1 VTKPSVVVLDYG
13 IGNVHSAVRAL
24 EAAGAVVEL
33 TGDKTKALTAD
44 GLFVPGVGAF
54 AAVME
59 ALNAINLN
67 ELIDKRL
74 VAGKP
79 VMGICVGQQ
88 VLFEKGLE
96 HGLETEG
103 LGQLPGT
110 VSLLENAPRLPHIG
124 WNSVEPAAGSK
135 MFEGLEDERFYF
147 VHSYGLAQWELEA
160 IGSFIP
166 PKVTW
171 TEYGNRFV
179 SALEVGPLWAT
190 QFHPEKSGQAG
201 IKLLNNWIKTL

>member
-1 VTKPSVVVLDYG
+1 MSKPSVVVLDYG

-24 EAAGAVVEL
+24 EAAGANVEL
-33 TGDKTKALTAD
+33 TRDRNKVLAAA
-44 GLFVPGVGAF
+44 GLFIPGVGAF
-54 AAVME
+54 AAVMD
-59 ALNAINLN
+59 ALNSININ

-74 VAGKP
+74 VAGKA

-96 HGLETEG
+96 HGIETIG

-110 VSLLENAPRLPHIG
+110 VELLDAPRLPHIG
-124 WNSVEPAAGSK
+124 WNTVEPAEGSNLFK
-135 MFEGLEDERFYF
+135 GVEGERFYF
-147 VHSYGLAQWELEA
+147 VHSYGVRNWELEA

-166 PKVTW
+166 PKVSW
-171 TEYGNRFV
+171 TDYGTRFV
-179 SALEVGPLWAT
+179 SALEVGPLSAT

-201 IKLLNNWIKTL
+201 IKLLTNWLNTF

>member
-1 VTKPSVVVLDYG
+1 MSKPSVVVLDYG

-24 EAAGAVVEL
+24 EAAGADVEL
-33 TGDKTKALTAD
+33 TRDRAKVLGAA
-44 GLFVPGVGAF
+44 GLFIPGVGAF

-59 ALNAINLN
+59 AVNALNVN

-74 VAGKP
+74 VAGKS

-96 HGLETEG
+96 HGIESAG

-110 VSLLENAPRLPHIG
+110 VEMLDAPRLPHIG
-124 WNSVEPAAGSK
+124 WNTVEAAEGSK
-135 MFEGLEDERFYF
+135 LFKGIENERFYF
-147 VHSYGLAQWELEA
+147 VHSYGVRNWELEA

-171 TEYGNRFV
+171 TDYGTKFV
-179 SALEVGPLWAT
+179 SALEVGPLSAT

-201 IKLLNNWIKTL
+201 IQLLTNWLNTF

>member
-1 VTKPSVVVLDYG
+1 MSQPSVVVLDYG

-24 EAAGAVVEL
+24 EAAGANVSL
-33 TGDKTKALTAD
+33 TRDRDQVLAAD

-59 ALNAINLN
+59 ALNALNVN

-74 VAGKP
+74 VAGKA

-88 VLFEKGLE
+88 VLFDKGLE

-110 VSLLENAPRLPHIG
+110 VELLDAPKLPHIG
-124 WNSVEPAAGSK
+124 WNSVEAAEGSK
-135 MFEGLEDERFYF
+135 LFAGIENERFYF
-147 VHSYGLAQWELEA
+147 VHSYGVRNWELEA

-171 TEYGNRFV
+171 TEYGSRFV
-179 SALEVGPLWAT
+179 SALEVGPLSAT

-201 IKLLNNWIKTL
+201 IKLLSNWLNTF

>member
-1 VTKPSVVVLDYG
+1 MSKPSVVVLDYG

-24 EAAGAVVEL
+24 EAAGAEVEL
-33 TGDKTKALTAD
+33 TRERSRVLEAD

-59 ALNAINLN
+59 ALNSFNVN

-74 VAGKP
+74 VAGRA

-88 VLFEKGLE
+88 VLFETGLE
-96 HGLETEG
+96 HGIETPG

-110 VSLLENAPRLPHIG
+110 VELLDAPRLPHIG
-124 WNSVEPAAGSK
+124 WNTVEAAKGSK
-135 MFEGLEDERFYF
+135 LFKGVEHERFYF
-147 VHSYGLAQWELEA
+147 VHSYGVRNWELEA

-171 TEYGNRFV
+171 TDYGTKFV
-179 SALEVGPLWAT
+179 SALEVGPLSAT
-190 QFHPEKSGQAG
+190 QFHPEKSGEAG
-201 IKLLNNWIKTL
+201 IKLLNNWLNTF

>member
-1 VTKPSVVVLDYG
+1 MSKPSVVVLDYG

-24 EAAGAVVEL
+24 EAAGADVEL
-33 TGDKTKALTAD
+33 TRDRNKVLNAD

-59 ALNAINLN
+59 ALNELNVN

-74 VAGKP
+74 VAGKA

-88 VLFEKGLE
+88 VLFETGFE
-96 HGLETEG
+96 HGLETAG
-103 LGQLPGT
+103 LGQLPGS
-110 VSLLENAPRLPHIG
+110 VRLLEGAPKLPHIG
-124 WNSVEPAAGSK
+124 WNTVKPAEGSK
-135 MFEGLEDERFYF
+135 LFEGVENERFYF
-147 VHSYGLAQWELEA
+147 VHSYGVTNWELEA
-160 IGSFIP
+160 IGAFIP

-171 TEYGNRFV
+171 TEYGIPFV
-179 SALEVGPLWAT
+179 SALEVGPLVAT

-201 IKLLNNWIKTL
+201 IKLLNNWINTF

>member
-1 VTKPSVVVLDYG
+1 MTKPSVVVLDYG

-24 EAAGAVVEL
+24 EEAGANVTL
-33 TGDKTKALTAD
+33 TRDRNQILNAD
-44 GLFVPGVGAF
+44 GLFIPGVGAF

-59 ALNAINLN
+59 ALNAINVN

-74 VAGKP
+74 VAGKA

-88 VLFEKGLE
+88 VLFTKGLE
-96 HGLETEG
+96 HGIETEG

-110 VSLLENAPRLPHIG
+110 VELLDAPRLPHIG
-124 WNSVEPAAGSK
+124 WNTVEAAADSK
-135 MFEGLEDERFYF
+135 LFEGIEGERFYF
-147 VHSYGLAQWELEA
+147 VHSYAVRNWELEA

-171 TEYGNRFV
+171 TEYGSRFV
-179 SALEVGPLWAT
+179 SALEVGPLVAT
-190 QFHPEKSGQAG
+190 QFHPEKSGVAG
-201 IKLLNNWIKTL
+201 IKLLTNWLNTF

>member
-1 VTKPSVVVLDYG
+1 MSKPSVVVLDYG

-24 EAAGAVVEL
+24 EAAGANVEL
-33 TGDKTKALTAD
+33 TRDRNKVLAAA
-44 GLFVPGVGAF
+44 GLFIPGVGAF
-54 AAVME
+54 AAVMD
-59 ALNAINLN
+59 ALNSININ

-74 VAGKP
+74 VAGKA

-96 HGLETEG
+96 HGIETIG

-110 VSLLENAPRLPHIG
+110 VELLDAPRLPHIG
-124 WNSVEPAAGSK
+124 WNTVEPAEGSNLFK
-135 MFEGLEDERFYF
+135 GVEGERFYF
-147 VHSYGLAQWELEA
+147 VHSYGVRNWELEA

-171 TEYGNRFV
+171 TDYGTRFV
-179 SALEVGPLWAT
+179 SALEVGPLSAT

-201 IKLLNNWIKTL
+201 IKLLTNWLNTF

>member
-1 VTKPSVVVLDYG
+1 MTKPSVVVLDYG

-24 EAAGAVVEL
+24 EAAGAEVEL
-33 TGDKTKALTAD
+33 TGDRKKILEAD

-54 AAVME
+54 AAVMD

-96 HGLETEG
+96 HGIKTEG

-110 VSLLENAPRLPHIG
+110 VVELTNAPRLPHIG
-124 WNSVEPAAGSK
+124 WNTVEAPKDSK
-135 MFEGLEDERFYF
+135 MFAGVENERFYF
-147 VHSYGLAQWELEA
+147 VHSYALTNWELEA

-166 PKVTW
+166 PKVTY
-171 TEYGNRFV
+171 TEYGDRFV

-190 QFHPEKSGQAG
+190 QFHPEKSGEAG
-201 IKLLNNWIKTL
+201 IKLLSNWIKTL

>member
-1 VTKPSVVVLDYG
+1 MTKPSVVVLDYG

-24 EAAGAVVEL
+24 EAAGANVSL
-33 TGDKTKALTAD
+33 TRDRNQVLNAD
-44 GLFVPGVGAF
+44 CLLIPGVGEF
-54 AAVME
+54 AAVMD
-59 ALNAINLN
+59 ALNSFNVN

-74 VAGKP
+74 VAGKA

-96 HGLETEG
+96 HGLETAG

-110 VSLLENAPRLPHIG
+110 VELLDAPQLPHIG
-124 WNSVEPAAGSK
+124 WNNVEAARGSK
-135 MFEGLEDERFYF
+135 LFEGIENERFYF
-147 VHSYGLAQWELEA
+147 VHSYGVRNWELEA

-171 TEYGNRFV
+171 TDYGTKFV
-179 SALEVGPLWAT
+179 SALEVGPISAT
-190 QFHPEKSGQAG
+190 QFHPEKSGEAG
-201 IKLLNNWIKTL
+201 IKLLTNWLNTF

>member
-1 VTKPSVVVLDYG
+1 MTKPSVAVLDYG

-24 EAAGAVVEL
+24 EAAGAEVEL
-33 TGDKTKALTAD
+33 TGDKTKVLAAD

-59 ALNAINLN
+59 ALNSINLN

-110 VSLLENAPRLPHIG
+110 VSMLENAPRLPHIG
-124 WNSVEPAAGSK
+124 WNSVEVAAGSK
-135 MFEGLEDERFYF
+135 MFEGLEEERFYF
-147 VHSYGLAQWELEA
+147 VHSYALSKWELEA

>member
-1 VTKPSVVVLDYG
+1 MTKPSVVVLDYG

-24 EAAGAVVEL
+24 EAAGSNVTL
-33 TGDKTKALTAD
+33 TRDRKQVLEAD
-44 GLFVPGVGAF
+44 GLFIPGVGAF

-59 ALNAINLN
+59 ALNSFNVN

-74 VAGKP
+74 VAGKA

-110 VSLLENAPRLPHIG
+110 VEILDAPQLPHIG
-124 WNSVEPAAGSK
+124 WNTVQAAEGSK
-135 MFEGLEDERFYF
+135 LFAGIENERFYF
-147 VHSYGLAQWELEA
+147 VHSYGVRNWELEA

-171 TEYGNRFV
+171 TEFGSEFV
-179 SALEVGPLWAT
+179 SALEVGPLSAT
-190 QFHPEKSGQAG
+190 QFHPEKSGEAG
-201 IKLLNNWIKTL
+201 IKLLGNWITTL

>member
-1 VTKPSVVVLDYG
+1 MTKPSVVVLDYG

-24 EAAGAVVEL
+24 EAAGAQVEL
-33 TGDKTKALTAD
+33 TRDRAKVLGAA
-44 GLFVPGVGAF
+44 GLFIPGVGAF

-59 ALNAINLN
+59 ALNALNVN

-74 VAGKP
+74 VAGKA

-96 HGLETEG
+96 HGIETEG

-110 VSLLENAPRLPHIG
+110 VTLLENAPRLPHIG
-124 WNSVEPAAGSK
+124 WNSVEVAAGSK

-147 VHSYGLAQWELEA
+147 VHSYGLAKWELEA

>member
-1 VTKPSVVVLDYG
+1 MTKPSVVVLDYG

-24 EAAGAVVEL
+24 EAAGAQVEL
-33 TGDKTKALTAD
+33 TRDRNKVLAAD

-59 ALNAINLN
+59 ALNALNIN

-96 HGLETEG
+96 HGIETEG

-110 VSLLENAPRLPHIG
+110 VELLVGAPRLPHIG
-124 WNSVEPAAGSK
+124 WNTVQPAVGSK
-135 MFEGLEDERFYF
+135 LFAGIEGERFYF
-147 VHSYGLAQWELEA
+147 VHSYGVTNWVLEA
-160 IGSFIP
+160 IGAFIP
-166 PKVTW
+166 PKVSW
-171 TEYGNRFV
+171 TNYGVDFV
-179 SALEVGPLWAT
+179 AALEVGPLTAT

-201 IKLLNNWIKTL
+201 IKLLTNWINTL

>member
-1 VTKPSVVVLDYG
+1 MTQPSVVVLDYG

-24 EAAGAVVEL
+24 QAAGADVTL
-33 TGDKTKALTAD
+33 TGDKAQVLAAD

-110 VSLLENAPRLPHIG
+110 VRMLENAPRLPHIG
-124 WNSVEPAAGSK
+124 WNSVEAPSGSK
-135 MFEGLEDERFYF
+135 MFEGIENERFYF
-147 VHSYGLAQWELEA
+147 VHSYALANWELEA

>member
-24 EAAGAVVEL
+24 EAAGANVSL
-33 TGDKTKALTAD
+33 TRDRNQVLNAD
-44 GLFVPGVGAF
+44 CLLIPGVGEF
-54 AAVME
+54 AAVMD
-59 ALNAINLN
+59 ALNSFNVN

-74 VAGKP
+74 VAGKA

-96 HGLETEG
+96 HGLETAG

-110 VSLLENAPRLPHIG
+110 VELLDAPQLPHIG
-124 WNSVEPAAGSK
+124 WNNVEAARGSK
-135 MFEGLEDERFYF
+135 LFEGIENERFYF
-147 VHSYGLAQWELEA
+147 VHSYGVRNWELEA

-171 TEYGNRFV
+171 TDYGTKFV
-179 SALEVGPLWAT
+179 SALEVGPISAT
-190 QFHPEKSGQAG
+190 QFHPEKSGEAG
-201 IKLLNNWIKTL
+201 IKLLTNWLNTF

>member
-1 VTKPSVVVLDYG
+1 MSKPSVVVLDYG

-24 EAAGAVVEL
+24 EAAGANVEL
-33 TGDKTKALTAD
+33 TRDRNKVLAAA
-44 GLFVPGVGAF
+44 GLFIPGVGAF
-54 AAVME
+54 AAVMD
-59 ALNAINLN
+59 ALNSININ

-74 VAGKP
+74 VAGKA

-96 HGLETEG
+96 HGIETIG

-110 VSLLENAPRLPHIG
+110 VELLDAPRLPHIG
-124 WNSVEPAAGSK
+124 WNTVEPAEGSELFK
-135 MFEGLEDERFYF
+135 GVEGERFYF
-147 VHSYGLAQWELEA
+147 VHSYGVRNWELEA

-171 TEYGNRFV
+171 TDYGTRFV
-179 SALEVGPLWAT
+179 SALEVGPLSAT

-201 IKLLNNWIKTL
+201 IKLLTNWLNTF

>member
-1 VTKPSVVVLDYG
+1 VSKPSVVVLDYG

-24 EAAGAVVEL
+24 EAAGANVEL
-33 TGDKTKALTAD
+33 TRDRSKVLAAA
-44 GLFVPGVGAF
+44 GLFIPGVGAF
-54 AAVME
+54 AAVMD
-59 ALNAINLN
+59 ALNSININ

-74 VAGKP
+74 VAGKA

-96 HGLETEG
+96 HGIETIG

-110 VSLLENAPRLPHIG
+110 VELLDAPRLPHIG
-124 WNSVEPAAGSK
+124 WNTVEPAEGSELFK
-135 MFEGLEDERFYF
+135 GVEGERFYF
-147 VHSYGLAQWELEA
+147 VHSYGVRNWELEA

-171 TEYGNRFV
+171 TDYGTRFV
-179 SALEVGPLWAT
+179 SALEVGPLSAT

-201 IKLLNNWIKTL
+201 IKLLTNWLNTF

>member
-1 VTKPSVVVLDYG
+1 MSKPSVVVLDYG

-24 EAAGAVVEL
+24 EAAGANVEL
-33 TGDKTKALTAD
+33 TRDRSKVLAAA
-44 GLFVPGVGAF
+44 GLFIPGVGAF
-54 AAVME
+54 AAVMD
-59 ALNAINLN
+59 ALNSININ

-74 VAGKP
+74 VAGKA

-96 HGLETEG
+96 HGIETIG

-110 VSLLENAPRLPHIG
+110 VELLDAPRLPHIG
-124 WNSVEPAAGSK
+124 WNTVEPAEGSELFK
-135 MFEGLEDERFYF
+135 GVEGERFYF
-147 VHSYGLAQWELEA
+147 VHSYGVRNWELEA

-171 TEYGNRFV
+171 TDYGTRFV
-179 SALEVGPLWAT
+179 SALEVGPLSAT

-201 IKLLNNWIKTL
+201 IKLLTNWLNTF

>member
-1 VTKPSVVVLDYG
+1 MSKPSVVVLDYG

-24 EAAGAVVEL
+24 EAAGAEVEL
-33 TGDKTKALTAD
+33 TRDRAKVLGAA
-44 GLFVPGVGAF
+44 GLFIPGVGAF

-59 ALNAINLN
+59 AVNALNVN

-74 VAGKP
+74 VAGKS

-96 HGLETEG
+96 HGIESAG

-110 VSLLENAPRLPHIG
+110 VEMLDAPRLPHIG
-124 WNSVEPAAGSK
+124 WNTVEAAEGSK
-135 MFEGLEDERFYF
+135 LFKGIENERFYF
-147 VHSYGLAQWELEA
+147 VHSYGVRNWELEA

-171 TEYGNRFV
+171 TDYGTKFV
-179 SALEVGPLWAT
+179 SALEVGPLSAT

-201 IKLLNNWIKTL
+201 IQLLTNWLNTF

>member
-1 VTKPSVVVLDYG
+1 MSQPSVVVLDYG

-24 EAAGAVVEL
+24 EEAGAEVSL
-33 TGDKTKALTAD
+33 TRDRDQVLNAD
-44 GLFVPGVGAF
+44 GLFIPGVGAF

-59 ALNAINLN
+59 ALNALNVN

-74 VAGKP
+74 VAGKA

-88 VLFEKGLE
+88 VLFTKGLE
-96 HGLETEG
+96 HGLETPG

-110 VSLLENAPRLPHIG
+110 VQLLEAPRLPHIG
-124 WNSVEPAAGSK
+124 WNTVEPATGSK
-135 MFEGLEDERFYF
+135 LFAGIASERFYF
-147 VHSYGLAQWELEA
+147 VHSYGVVNWELEA

-171 TEYGNRFV
+171 TEYGDRFV
-179 SALEVGPLWAT
+179 SALEVGPLSAT
-190 QFHPEKSGQAG
+190 QFHPEKSGAAG
-201 IKLLNNWIKTL
+201 IKLLNNWLTTF

>member
-1 VTKPSVVVLDYG
+1 MSKPSVVVLDYG

-24 EAAGAVVEL
+24 EEAGAQVEL
-33 TGDKTKALTAD
+33 TSDRKKVIEAD

-59 ALNAINLN
+59 ALNALNVN

-74 VAGKP
+74 VAGKA

-88 VLFEKGLE
+88 VLFEKGFE
-96 HGLETEG
+96 HGLETDG
-103 LGQLPGT
+103 LGQLPGS
-110 VSLLENAPRLPHIG
+110 VKLLDAPQLPHIG
-124 WNSVEPAAGSK
+124 WNTVEAAAGSK
-135 MFEGLEDERFYF
+135 LFQGIENERFYF
-147 VHSYGLAQWELEA
+147 VHSYGVTNWELEA

-171 TEYGNRFV
+171 TDYGQRFV
-179 SALEVGPLWAT
+179 SALEVGPLSAT
-190 QFHPEKSGQAG
+190 QFHPEKSGPAG
-201 IKLLNNWIKTL
+201 IQLLTNWLNTF